1 MVGRSI
7 CGLLIAV
14 GLISTAAAGALEDR
28 GRVLLTRLCAQCH
41 AVDKTGT
48 SPHLGAPPFRSIGD
62 RYNIAELTERM
73 TEQLISTHPDMP
85 DFRFNQDDAM
95 AARAYLYSIQR

>member
-14 GLISTAAAGALEDR
+14 GLISTAAAGALEDQ
-28 GRVLLTRLCAQCH
+28 GRLLLTRLCGQCH
-41 AVDKTGT
+41 AVGKTGA
-48 SPHLGAPPFRSIGD
+48 SPPFGAPPFRSIGD
-62 RYNIAELTERM
+62 RYNIAELTDRM

-85 DFRFNQDDAM
+85 DFRFSQDDAM
-95 AARAYLYSIQR
+95 AVRAYLYSIQR